1 MLIQYRERFLSI
13 REKGEFLVIWKSQAT
28 DIKSGIQLMMTMED
42 AIREKLKEKF
52 GASAYYGK
60 KSLVAAAQGR
70 WSTIPPSIGTSFSR
84 TRRMLC
90 MKNMAL
96 SMTSVREVNAG
107 NLKAANVIARI
118 YRDKGWGFFTS
129 LQMFKDW
136 VADVI
141 EGNNLQDTGIVFI
154 WDEFTS
160 YLRNNPTDDVLQPLS
175 EFCKEQPFFMFLIVH
190 RAPSWVSQ
198 IGKEVYEQIVHRYHS
213 LTFT

>member
-1 MLIQYRERFLSI
+1 MLIPYRERFLSI
-13 REKGEFLVIWKSQAT
+13 REKGEFLVIWKSQAN

-60 KSLVAAAQGR
+60 KSLVAAAQDAVND
-70 WSTIPPSIGTSFSR
+70 SSINWDELFT
-84 TRRMLC
+84 
-90 MKNMAL
+90 NQAYAL
-96 SMTSVREVNAG
+96 YEEYGSVDDFREEVNAG
-107 NLKAANVIARI
+107 DLKAANIVARI

-154 WDEFTS
+154 WG
-160 YLRNNPTDDVLQPLS
+160 RIH
-175 EFCKEQPFFMFLIVH
+175 LIS
-190 RAPSWVSQ
+190 P
-198 IGKEVYEQIVHRYHS
+198 
-213 LTFT
+213 